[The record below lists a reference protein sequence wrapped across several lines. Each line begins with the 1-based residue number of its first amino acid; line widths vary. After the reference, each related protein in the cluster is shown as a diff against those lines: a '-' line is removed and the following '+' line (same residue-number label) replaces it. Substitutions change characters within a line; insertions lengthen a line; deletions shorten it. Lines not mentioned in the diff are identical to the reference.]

1 MTGRLAA
8 LQGLCSYARKKI
20 AQCQVAAPTYEKKIL
35 EMLDGRAQEDL
46 NVVTIAGLT
55 LDHQPE
61 LWALLM
67 AARVCIDESPGPIQ
81 PDWFI
86 DATCNYP
93 KVKLPLDAVSFKVK
107 RYRIACHCARRGR
120 YWAGLSV
127 RML

>member
-1 MTGRLAA
+1 M
-8 LQGLCSYARKKI
+8 
-20 AQCQVAAPTYEKKIL
+20 QCQVVASTCEKTTL
-35 EMLDGRAQEDL
+35 EMLDGRAQEEQ
-46 NVVTIAGLT
+46 NVVIITGLT
-55 LDHQPE
+55 LDQHHE

-67 AARVCIDESPGPIQ
+67 AARVCIDESPSPIQ